1 MDFCLSV
8 GGWVRGGDGGWCG
21 SVTRQIATEGWRER
35 GSLGELMVM
44 VNLLPLL
51 LLLLLQLL
59 GDSFNLDSII

>member
-1 MDFCLSV
+1 MSRVGFLS
-8 GGWVRGGDGGWCG
+8 GGGDGGWCG

-35 GSLGELMVM
+35 GSFGELMVM
-44 VNLLPLL
+44 VNRLPL